1 VGASSIADSG
11 ATRRIY
17 ISTDISRIP
26 VTADAVAGRINGPY
40 QVKATDWQLFS
51 GSALVAVDALG
62 ISPEAADVLDLYSG
76 NATLADLGP
85 WWDRHVA
92 ARSLKPGVRIDAAQ
106 AAAVHRLLPPQHCA
120 LWVVAHGTASTF
132 PGATVVENAVMA
144 SVSGAQ
150 VTTGV
155 ILDPRWM
162 PTPPTGKTARA
173 VFDAEH
179 RHMSAMRRA
188 LPLQSSGP
196 ARGTDHM
203 EG

>member
-85 WWDRHVA
+85 W
-92 ARSLKPGVRIDAAQ
+92 
-106 AAAVHRLLPPQHCA
+106 
-120 LWVVAHGTASTF
+120 
-132 PGATVVENAVMA
+132 
-144 SVSGAQ
+144 
-150 VTTGV
+150 
-155 ILDPRWM
+155 
-162 PTPPTGKTARA
+162 
-173 VFDAEH
+173 
-179 RHMSAMRRA
+179 
-188 LPLQSSGP
+188 
-196 ARGTDHM
+196 
-203 EG
+203 